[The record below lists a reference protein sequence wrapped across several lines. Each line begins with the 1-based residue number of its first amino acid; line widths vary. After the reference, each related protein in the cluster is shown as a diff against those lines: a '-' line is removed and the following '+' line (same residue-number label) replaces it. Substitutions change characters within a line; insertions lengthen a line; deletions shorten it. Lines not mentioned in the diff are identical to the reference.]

1 MIGVQTMSCR
11 FGSRSSPLTCCLE
24 GMQLLVRGFCTAVPR
39 LRKVRHRRA
48 EVQVVEGR
56 SDPAERLVS
65 HRPDSLEYP
74 AARKSLFLGARDE
87 RLNLLLQRIDA
98 GVLVSQAVAQ
108 NVYITL
114 LETVEERW

>member
-1 MIGVQTMSCR
+1 
-11 FGSRSSPLTCCLE
+11 
-24 GMQLLVRGFCTAVPR
+24 
-39 LRKVRHRRA
+39 
-48 EVQVVEGR
+48 VVEGR

-98 GVLVSQAVAQ
+98 GVLVSPAVAQ
-108 NVYITL
+108 NPCIKILDQVAEARQFQQVRSL
-114 LETVEERW
+114 RNQKANAKLDRRHAFDQL